1 MNRIISISI
10 LFTSMLVLVF
20 SKPAY
25 NQVTF
30 RKGYFIDKQGIKTE
44 CLIKDVDK
52 YSVSNQ
58 IEYKMD
64 ESGKAFELRTETINE
79 IGIDGI
85 SKFIKAKV
93 LIDRSSADMNNLSK
107 SKEPFWSEEE
117 LFLKVLLEGKA
128 SLYFYTD
135 AGNQLFFFSVDSS
148 DIRQLVYKRY
158 LIDERNAGTNN
169 TFRTQ
174 LWQYVRC
181 ENTESQYV
189 EQLQYNR
196 RELEKYFNKYN
207 ESNGSDSRNF
217 TTNSNGKKFHLK
229 ISPGI
234 NFSTFNIRSFDLNK
248 MENIDVGSK
257 MTVQLGVEAEY
268 ILPVLNNKLGVLIE
282 PGFYSFHKEA
292 PIQFGTYKVNIKT
305 IEFLLGARYYMF
317 LNPDLKFYVNA
328 MFIPGMSIQLNSSL
342 IEQYQYSSSEKIINE
357 LFNFAFG
364 SGLMYKNF
372 SAEFRYYTKRDFLKS
387 MAIYETEYERVA
399 LVLGYRI
406 F

>member
-10 LFTSMLVLVF
+10 LFASMLVLVF

-25 NQVTF
+25 NQITF

-64 ESGKAFELRTETINE
+64 ESSKAYELRTETISE
-79 IGIDGI
+79 IGIDGL
-85 SKFIKAKV
+85 SKFVKAKV

-148 DIRQLVYKRY
+148 DIRQLVYKKY
-158 LIDERNAGTNN
+158 LIDSRNAGTNN
-169 TFRTQ
+169 AFRTQ
-174 LWQYVRC
+174 LWQFVRC
-181 ENTESQYV
+181 DNTESQYV
-189 EQLQYNR
+189 EQLQYNH
-196 RELEKYFNKYN
+196 RELEKYFRKYN
-207 ESNGSDSRNF
+207 ECMGSASVQFVTDPARE
-217 TTNSNGKKFHLK
+217 TFHLK
-229 ISPGI
+229 LAPGL
-234 NFSTFNIRSFDLNK
+234 NYSTFFIGESEFESVNLDFGGK
-248 MENIDVGSK
+248 P
-257 MTVQLGVEAEY
+257 TFQFGVEAEY
-268 ILPVLNNKLGVLIE
+268 ILPVNRNKWSILVE
-282 PGFYSFHKEA
+282 PGFYTFHAET
-292 PIQFGTYKVNIKT
+292 PSQNGVSKVRLNT
-305 IEFLLGARYYMF
+305 IEFPAGIRYYMF
-317 LNPDLKFYVNA
+317 LNPDCKLFVD
-328 MFIPGMSIQLNSSL
+328 FLFVPGMSFHLNSL
-342 IEQYQYSSSEKIINE
+342 IISKRFIIND
-357 LFNFAFG
+357 LYNISVG
-364 SGLMYKNF
+364 GGVNYKKL
-372 SAEFRYYTKRDFLKS
+372 SAELRYYSKRDLLIMRNGYYYS
-387 MAIYETEYERVA
+387 EYERVA